1 MHACTVCRGQHGLS
15 RCDKFKKHSHQD
27 RWKVVHAQSLCIKCL
42 QSCHFARNCPITQFK
57 CRVDGWKKEHNILLH
72 PPPGDSTP
80 PSVNP
85 SQLNQ
90 EGTRANIDSETS
102 EVTGEGA
109 TVTAVPGAGKRICLI
124 PHSHQRLN
132 MFK

>member
-1 MHACTVCRGQHGLS
+1 MHKAFVSSVS
-15 RCDKFKKHSHQD
+15 RA
-27 RWKVVHAQSLCIKCL
+27 VIL
-42 QSCHFARNCPITQFK
+42 QEIAPITQFK

-109 TVTAVPGAGKRICLI
+109 TVTAVTGAGKRICLI

-132 MFK
+132 MFKTRLTKQPVGGRLTFT